1 MLQRTNIYLP
11 DEMIAFLKTQAEMEK
26 VTMSD
31 IVRRELA
38 ASIRQKKTNW
48 AQSLLELS
56 KRAPRPKIK
65 IPDLSKRHDY
75 YLYIEPY
82 ERRQKQLRVRM
93 KRKKGR

>member
-1 MLQRTNIYLP
+1 MLHRTNIYLP
-11 DEMIAFLKTQAEMEK
+11 DEMIAFLKAQAEMEK

-38 ASIRQKKTNW
+38 RTIRQKKTNW

-56 KRAPRPKIK
+56 KRAPTPKIK
-65 IPDLSKRHDY
+65 IHDLSKRHDY

-82 ERRQKQLRVRM
+82 ERRQRQLRARM